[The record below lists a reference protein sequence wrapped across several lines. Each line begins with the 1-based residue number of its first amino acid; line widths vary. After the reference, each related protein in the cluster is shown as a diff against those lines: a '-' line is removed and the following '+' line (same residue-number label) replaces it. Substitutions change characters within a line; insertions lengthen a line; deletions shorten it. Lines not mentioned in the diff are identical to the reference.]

1 MNEEIIAD
9 ALVAADVLVEDEVL
23 VEADVVVEA
32 DALLEAEVLADV
44 LVEADIVDDS
54 PSVLIIE
61 VTNDVVPVEAEVV
74 ICVNI
79 TTTTVSFL
87 YPIEQLLSITIT
99 GGPRIA
105 CYMQPPT
112 I

>member
-9 ALVAADVLVEDEVL
+9 ALVEADVLVEAEVL
-23 VEADVVVEA
+23 VEAK
-32 DALLEAEVLADV
+32 VLADV
-44 LVEADIVDDS
+44 LVKADIVDDS

-87 YPIEQLLSITIT
+87 YSIEQLLGIAIT
-99 GGPRIA
+99 GGPQIA
-105 CYMQPPT
+105 
-112 I
+112 